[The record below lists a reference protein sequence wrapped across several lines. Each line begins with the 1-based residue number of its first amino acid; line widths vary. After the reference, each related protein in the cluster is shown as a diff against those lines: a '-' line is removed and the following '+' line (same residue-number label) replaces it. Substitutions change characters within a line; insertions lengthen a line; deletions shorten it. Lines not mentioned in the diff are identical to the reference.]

1 VFASFFSSNVSEP
14 FAAFSAAHLSALGLF
29 AAAAISM
36 FIFRSAIRSGSKLKQ
51 ALRLMLLIALVAT
64 EVSLHIWY
72 IASDVWNARYT
83 LPLEL
88 CSLMLLAA
96 IIMLITRSRFL
107 AGLVFFAGIGGALQA
122 LLTPNLAYEYP
133 HFRFVQ
139 FFIAHAAIILSALYM
154 VWIERFRPTWRTV
167 FTAML
172 SLNVIALVVY
182 LLDWILDANYMFL
195 RRKPDTPSILDLFGD
210 YPLYILVEELL
221 ALFTFTTLYIIFF
234 VIPDAL
240 RRKKE

>member
-1 VFASFFSSNVSEP
+1 MLASFFSSNVSEP
-14 FAAFSAAHLSALGLF
+14 FSVFSIAHLSALGLF
-29 AAAAISM
+29 FVAAVLM
-36 FIFRSAIRSGSKLKQ
+36 FVFRGAIRSRAKLKQ
-51 ALRLMLLIALVAT
+51 GLRLTLLVALIAA

-139 FFIAHAAIILSALYM
+139 FFIAHAAIILSAFYM

-167 FTAML
+167 LTALL
-172 SLNVIALVVY
+172 SLNAIALIVY
-182 LLDWILDANYMFL
+182 LLDWVLDANYMFL

-221 ALFTFTTLYIIFF
+221 ALFTFTALYVLFF
-234 VIPDAL
+234 LLPDAI
-240 RRKKE
+240 RRKRE